1 MLYINGTVCL
11 SPQPTSDTSAFLP
24 EVKEYH
30 SNKIYCI
37 DVDYSKFFD
46 AGSMRRMGRIIK
58 FGVTA
63 GILALKDAAIET
75 PGAISTG
82 TGYGLMDISQKFLNS
97 VIDSGETIVS
107 PTSFIQ
113 STHNTVSSNIA
124 LMVGCHAHNNTFAH
138 RGFSFESVLTDAILL
153 GKEGYDNILVG
164 AYDEVS
170 DHSYRSMIRMDMLR
184 EGPCSNLKLFSESER
199 GTIAGEGAA
208 FFVLAKQKN
217 DNTYGAI
224 KACKIFMAPADADD
238 LKQTVLRFL
247 SDNGLS
253 PKDIDIVLSGHCGD
267 AKSDRLNNILIRDSF
282 REQSILVFKHLCGE
296 YMTASSFATWLVA
309 KMMKT
314 QTVPTVLYREN
325 RNREPRNILVYN
337 SLKANHSLM
346 LFANV

>member
-1 MLYINGTVCL
+1 
-11 SPQPTSDTSAFLP
+11 
-24 EVKEYH
+24 
-30 SNKIYCI
+30 
-37 DVDYSKFFD
+37 
-46 AGSMRRMGRIIK
+46 
-58 FGVTA
+58 
-63 GILALKDAAIET
+63 
-75 PGAISTG
+75 
-82 TGYGLMDISQKFLNS
+82 MDISQKFLNS

-184 EGPCSNLKLFSESER
+184 EEPCSNLKLFSESER